1 MNGIKILN
9 GNVEALTFLIGVIL
23 SAIISFVGY
32 KSESLSRSGVVGA
45 MVTGTLIFGFGG
57 WAAGL
62 MLLAFFAS
70 SSALSHF
77 REAQKSAVAEEKFSK
92 GGKRDLSQALA
103 NGGMAALLAVV
114 WRLWPSTIWFAA
126 LAGAVAA
133 VNADT
138 WATELGV
145 LNPHPPRSIITGRVV
160 PVGTSGG
167 ISPLGTGA
175 ALAGAAF
182 IGLVA
187 WLLAQLPGAWLTPA
201 YSRSPAIILV
211 AAIAGLVSALFDS
224 FLGATVQQ
232 IYYCDH
238 CQKDTERVVH
248 SCGTQTRALRGWSW
262 MDNDVVNFL
271 ASVVGAAVGAALVEI
286 VG

>member
-1 MNGIKILN
+1 MNGIEIIN
-9 GNVEALTFLIGVIL
+9 GNVEAFTFLIGFIL
-23 SAIISFVGY
+23 SSIISFIGY
-32 KSESLSRSGVVGA
+32 KSESLSGSGVVGA

-62 MLLAFFAS
+62 LLLAFFAS

-114 WRLWPSTIWFAA
+114 WRLWPATIWFAA
-126 LAGAVAA
+126 LVGAIAA

-145 LNPHPPRSIITGRVV
+145 LNPNPPRSITTGRVV

-175 ALAGAAF
+175 ALAGATL

-187 WLLAQLPGAWLTPA
+187 WLMAQLPVAWLTPA

-248 SCGTQTRALRGWSW
+248 SCGTTTRPLRGWSW

-271 ASVVGAAVGAALVEI
+271 ASVIGAAVGAALVGI